1 MYSYTVWLNI
11 SPSTS
16 LTANASTEYRNRDPY
31 CNHRIHTGR
40 ESRVSKNPPK
50 SY

>member
-1 MYSYTVWLNI
+1 MYSYIVWLNI

-16 LTANASTEYRNRDPY
+16 LTANASTEYRNREPY
-31 CNHRIHTGR
+31 CSHRIHTGR